1 MDKHQFEENVT
12 RALADQQL
20 RRNIGSAMDG
30 LIIKRQAVFDDSLE
44 LKQLRD
50 FGQAAKQRA
59 LQNLPDLLEQLEQN
73 CTRNGIQVHWAR
85 TTEEANRIVLDIIR
99 QNGAKAIVKGKSMV
113 SEEMHLNAFL
123 ARHGIEALET
133 DLGEFIIQ
141 LNCETPSHIIVPAVH
156 KNKQEIAQIFHEKL
170 PDTPYTEEVEELNA
184 IARSRLREKFSEAR
198 VGLSGVN
205 FAVAESGTLC
215 LVENEGNGRMCT
227 TVPDVH
233 IAVMGIEKVVARLE
247 DIPPLLRLLTG
258 SATGQLITTYV
269 NMITSPR
276 KEGEKDGPK
285 EVHLLLLDNGR
296 SQMLSDPQLRQTLQ
310 CIRCGTC
317 LNHCPVYTR
326 IGGHAYGFVYPGPI
340 GKILNPQM
348 AGFEEAGVLATASS
362 LCNACEEVCPV
373 KIPIPEL
380 LRRLRKERNDDR
392 PAALLASVLQAAELI
407 TWKCWQLVNTHPRL
421 NQIAGR
427 AAALLGRNLPNV
439 GPLRQW
445 RRYRAAPKVAQ
456 KTLHELVK
464 DHGVPN
470 E

>member
-12 RALADQQL
+12 GALADQQL
-20 RRNIGSAMDG
+20 RSNIGSAMDG
-30 LIIKRQAVFDDSLE
+30 LIIKRQAVFDDPAE
-44 LKQLRD
+44 LKELRD
-50 FGQAAKQRA
+50 FGQATKQHA

-85 TTEEANRIVLDIIR
+85 TTDEANQIVLDIIR
-99 QNGAKAIVKGKSMV
+99 QNDADGIVKGKSMV

-123 ARHGIEALET
+123 ARHNIEALET

-156 KNKQEIAQIFHEKL
+156 KNKKEIAQIFHDKL
-170 PDTPYTEEVEELNA
+170 PDTPYTDVVEELNA

-205 FAVAESGTLC
+205 FAVAETGTLC

-276 KEGEKDGPK
+276 KEGERDGPR

-296 SQMLSDPQLRQTLQ
+296 SQMLRDPQLRQTLQ

-348 AGFEEAGVLATASS
+348 LGLEQAGVLTTASS

-373 KIPIPEL
+373 RIPIPEL
-380 LRRLRKERNDDR
+380 LRRLRRERNDDR
-392 PAALLASVLQAAELI
+392 PAALLAFVLQAAELM
-407 TWKCWQLVNTHPRL
+407 TWKGWQLVNTHPRL
-421 NQIAGR
+421 NRLAGR
-427 AAALLGRNLPNV
+427 AAGLLGRHLPNV

-445 RRYRAAPKVAQ
+445 RRYRSAPQVA
-456 KTLHELVK
+456 KKSLHELVQ